1 MRSLVFADILSGSVG
16 ILNNYNL
23 CHVKTIQWNEI
34 ITSPTAKYRY
44 EYRFREAERECTPCH
59 ESCEAGCWGEGPHNC
74 QKFSKISCRCGCLLV
89 YTITNVAVK
98 LNGTVSPLQFAIDK

>member
-74 QKFSKISCRCGCLLV
+74 QKFSKISCRCVFLV
-89 YTITNVAVK
+89 YTITNVAI
-98 LNGTVSPLQFAIDK
+98 LLSSMTP